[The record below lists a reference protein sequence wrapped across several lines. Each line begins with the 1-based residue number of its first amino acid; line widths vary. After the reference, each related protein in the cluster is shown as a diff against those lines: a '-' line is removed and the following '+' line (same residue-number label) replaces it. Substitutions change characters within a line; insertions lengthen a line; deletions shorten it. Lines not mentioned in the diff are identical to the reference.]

1 MAKRES
7 VAEKLKR
14 KLEEKG
20 TTSTLEESDTLK
32 TEADIVDLPEPSSES
47 VSSESENSVIDPN
60 DTTNISDEE
69 TEEDKE
75 LEEDDD
81 VFEKYD
87 RLKVELALAGA
98 LKNPRVAAWSPTSAM
113 ILNYF
118 KSTRPRSD
126 KSLSSEIDE
135 ILAEGLIERYPE
147 LYQAFQIVIN
157 ETNSLEITNLKGIKR
172 MQSDRGISP
181 TVNDIQ
187 DKHQ

>member
-1 MAKRES
+1 MAKRKT

-14 KLEEKG
+14 KLEEKRITG
-20 TTSTLEESDTLK
+20 TLEVTEDKPAEPESLEEGDILK
-32 TEADIVDLPEPSSES
+32 TEADIVDLPETSSES
-47 VSSESENSVIDPN
+47 VSSESENSVID
-60 DTTNISDEE
+60 EK
-69 TEEDKE
+69 TEEQKE
-75 LEEDDD
+75 LEEDDN

-135 ILAEGLIERYPE
+135 ILAEGLIKRYPK

-157 ETNSLEITNLKGIKR
+157 ENNSLESTNLKGIKKDTTR
-172 MQSDRGISP
+172 
-181 TVNDIQ
+181 
-187 DKHQ
+187 